1 MNTYLA
7 VDFGGGSGRVM
18 AGSICQGTLKLEEV
32 YRFPNRQVRMGNH
45 VYWDFL
51 ALFDEMKNG
60 LRQAVRKGYRI
71 RSIGIDTWGVDF
83 GLIDGNGNLLGN
95 PVCYRDPRTDGLPE
109 EFFGGNLVRHY
120 SEAGI
125 QVMSINTLFQLYSM
139 KKSGD
144 VQLEVA
150 DRLLFMPDLFSYFLT
165 GVANNEYCIAST
177 SELLDA
183 RSRTWNQSLI
193 QRLGVPA
200 HLFGDIVMPGTVRG
214 KLKREI
220 AEEIG
225 LTDEVDVIAVGSHD
239 TASAVY
245 AIPSTQVDKSRC
257 AFLSS
262 GTWSL
267 LGVELDEPILTE
279 EACRAGF
286 TNEGGVGGKIRFLQ
300 NITGLWILQRLMA
313 QWKERGE
320 RCEYDFLLSAAESAD
335 IPSVIDVDDKIFQN
349 PVDMEDAIAEYCE
362 AHGQPI
368 PETYGEVVRC
378 VLQSLA
384 LRYKQGIDQLNRLL
398 PAPVE
403 QLNIIGGGCRNSLLN
418 RLTAEALG
426 IPVYA
431 GPVEATAIGNILVQ
445 AIAKGEIGSRE
456 EIKEFI

>member
-1 MNTYLA
+1 M
-7 VDFGGGSGRVM
+7 
-18 AGSICQGTLKLEEV
+18 
-32 YRFPNRQVRMGNH
+32 
-45 VYWDFL
+45 
-51 ALFDEMKNG
+51 
-60 LRQAVRKGYRI
+60 
-71 RSIGIDTWGVDF
+71 
-83 GLIDGNGNLLGN
+83 
-95 PVCYRDPRTDGLPE
+95 
-109 EFFGGNLVRHY
+109 
-120 SEAGI
+120 
-125 QVMSINTLFQLYSM
+125 
-139 KKSGD
+139 
-144 VQLEVA
+144 
-150 DRLLFMPDLFSYFLT
+150 
-165 GVANNEYCIAST
+165 
-177 SELLDA
+177 
-183 RSRTWNQSLI
+183 
-193 QRLGVPA
+193 
-200 HLFGDIVMPGTVRG
+200 
-214 KLKREI
+214 
-220 AEEIG
+220 
-225 LTDEVDVIAVGSHD
+225 
-239 TASAVY
+239 
-245 AIPSTQVDKSRC
+245 DKSRC

-267 LGVELDEPILTE
+267 LGVELDEPILRE